1 MKYLTRALKYFLYM
15 LVVLTLILAALV
27 AFGLVEADVN
37 VMFVHGYDSI
47 WQIVLMLAGISLLY
61 PRFGFTSRSVQLP
74 GSDQEVVPVAIARMQ
89 DLGYVLEKNEDGVL
103 TFRRKDVVSRVFKML
118 EDRITMERNAFGFDV
133 EGLTRDVVRIVN
145 VISSREEIQ

>member
-15 LVVLTLILAALV
+15 LVVLALILAALV